1 MRTELRTDLRTD
13 LIKYAGAAGAAWL
26 LSACAA
32 APDRIVLLPQANGA
46 PSAVSVQAKAGG
58 AQAILSQ
65 PYATAV
71 VGRQV
76 ETGMSSAAEVRA
88 RYQPLL
94 DALPARPQSHVL
106 YFKSGGDQLVPES
119 EARIDEI
126 LRNVKSFPA
135 PEVVVIGHTDASGV
149 DSINDEVSMKR
160 AELIRSKLVKMGV
173 DAQRIEAVG
182 RGKRALL
189 VPTAD
194 GVYEPRNRRVEIRVK

>member
-1 MRTELRTDLRTD
+1 MRTDLAKRA
-13 LIKYAGAAGAAWL
+13 YAAVAAL
-26 LSACAA
+26 LLTACAT
-32 APDRIVLLPQANGA
+32 PDRIVLLPQANGA
-46 PSAVSVQAKAGG
+46 PSAVSVQPKAGG
-58 AQAILSQ
+58 AESILAQ
-65 PYATAV
+65 PYATAA
-71 VGRQV
+71 VGRRI

-94 DALPARPQSHVL
+94 DALPMRPQSHVL
-106 YFKSGGDQLVPES
+106 YFKTGGDQLVPES

-135 PEVVVIGHTDASGV
+135 PEVVVIGHTDTSGV
-149 DSINDEVSMKR
+149 DSVNDAVSMKR

-182 RGKRALL
+182 RGKRELL